1 MADSPNPGDLLIA
14 SVREAFR
21 EWRIWRAECCYTAE
35 LRPTPTARYVVVS
48 ATLAGLSEK
57 LGAASPARDGAR

>member
-1 MADSPNPGDLLIA
+1 MADDANQGDLLIA
-14 SVREAFR
+14 SVREAFSA
-21 EWRIWRAECCYTAE
+21 WRIWRAEYCYTAE
-35 LRPTPTARYVVVS
+35 LRPTPTARHVVVS